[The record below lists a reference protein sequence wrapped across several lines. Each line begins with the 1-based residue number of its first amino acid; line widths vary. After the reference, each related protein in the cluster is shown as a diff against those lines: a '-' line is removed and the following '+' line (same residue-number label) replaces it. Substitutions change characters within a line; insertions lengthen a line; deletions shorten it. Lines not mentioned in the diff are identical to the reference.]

1 MRCRQLQALN
11 KHNNFVISHAMNY
24 TIEYYSEEVRL
35 EVDRLTLS
43 MRARYQH
50 LIERMKVYGSNLGE
64 PHTSAFGDGLF
75 ELRIKGSDGIARV
88 FYCTLSGKRIIML
101 HSFIKKTQKTP
112 PAERKKAETRM
123 KEVKHDW

>member
-1 MRCRQLQALN
+1 M
-11 KHNNFVISHAMNY
+11 IITMNY

-35 EVDRLTLS
+35 EVDQLPLN

-50 LIERMKVYGSNLGE
+50 LVERMKVYGSNLGE

-88 FYCTLSGKRIIML
+88 FYCTLKGKRIIML

-112 PAERKKAETRM
+112 PAELKKAETRM

>member
-1 MRCRQLQALN
+1 
-11 KHNNFVISHAMNY
+11 MNY

-35 EVDRLTLS
+35 EVDQLPLS

-50 LIERMKVYGSNLGE
+50 LVERMKVYGSNLGE

-88 FYCTLSGKRIIML
+88 FYCTLAGKRIIML

-112 PAERKKAETRM
+112 PAERKKAEARM